1 MNTFSHTLLFGT
13 VFLLTLKELT
23 EACSCFPTHPQQQF
37 CNADVV
43 IRGKVISKEFINAK
57 NVDRQVRYGI
67 KMIKM
72 FKGFHKIKDIDSVYT
87 SAESSMCGIELDVVK
102 KMEYLLTGHLWENK
116 VTISL
121 CGLSI
126 PWKDVSAFQMESLS
140 STYQMGCNCKIT
152 YCYVES
158 CDTRAPNECLW
169 KDWVYEHTLGG
180 QEAQNYACI
189 QRKDGSC
196 IWYPRLPVK
205 QPIYGSH
212 P

>member
-1 MNTFSHTLLFGT
+1 MKLFSHTLLFGT

-23 EACSCFPTHPQQQF
+23 QACSCFPTHPQQHF

-43 IRGKVISKEFINAK
+43 LRGKVVSIDFVNA
-57 NVDRQVRYGI
+57 NNDYRQVRYGI
-67 KMIKM
+67 KVIKI
-72 FKGFHKIKDIDSVYT
+72 FKGKIKHIDSVYT
-87 SAESSMCGIELDVVK
+87 SAESSLCGIQLDVDN
-102 KMEYLLTGHLWENK
+102 KMEYLLTGFLMDNK

-126 PWKDVSAFQMESLS
+126 PWNYVSEFQKKSLS
-140 STYQMGCNCKIT
+140 FTYQMGCMCKIT
-152 YCYVES
+152 YCFVES
-158 CDTRAPNECLW
+158 CDNNAPNECLW
-169 KDWVYEHTLGG
+169 KDWVNEHTLGG

-189 QRKDGSC
+189 QRRDGTC

-205 QPIYGSH
+205 QPSYESH